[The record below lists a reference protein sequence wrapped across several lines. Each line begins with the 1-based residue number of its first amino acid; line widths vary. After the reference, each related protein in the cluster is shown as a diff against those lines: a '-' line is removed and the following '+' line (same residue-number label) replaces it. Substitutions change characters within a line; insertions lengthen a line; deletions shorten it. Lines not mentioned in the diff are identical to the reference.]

1 MTTTGNKVPLLYQS
15 FLLACMALMFTAC
28 LPKDFLRVSSEQA
41 HNEAVQTVDDID
53 AGLAIDRSLASAWS
67 SPGSLVGSDNVSVSE
82 HESHAALGESLELS
96 EEEFYSLP
104 VGLMMLEGP
113 DTSVPS
119 QYSASSIG
127 RTSSRQPAYGSAEE
141 RALAAIN
148 TKQALCRPGDKVCM
162 TSPYGVRRGKRIH
175 KGIDIRAPLGSPI
188 MAFRSGVV
196 TAAHYSRTYGYM
208 VDIQQDDGL
217 VARYAHMSQILT
229 HKGARVTAGLR
240 IGRVGSTG
248 RSTGPHLHFEL
259 LRDNRQTNPMAYMH
273 TLDYVVKLG
282 DEQDAAAARAAL
294 AKSGPHRKEKR
305 KSVKAAS
312 RTKSH
317 GKVNRTATSHTIRS
331 GDTLYD
337 LARDYGTTVKAIPA
351 ANGGPDKLKTLRPG
365 KTIKLPVRK
374 AAVRKTAQK

>member
-1 MTTTGNKVPLLYQS
+1 MTIAGNKFS
-15 FLLACMALMFTAC
+15 FLLRGFILACAASMLTAC
-28 LPKDFLRVSSEQA
+28 LPKDFLRISPQEA
-41 HNEAVQTVDDID
+41 HNEAVQTVEDLD
-53 AGLAIDRSLASAWS
+53 AGLAIDRGIATAWA
-67 SPGSLVGSDNVSVSE
+67 SPGSLVGSENVSVSAMSD
-82 HESHAALGESLELS
+82 HHASFGDSLELS
-96 EEEFYSLP
+96 EEEFGFLP
-104 VGLMMLEGP
+104 AGLMMLEGP
-113 DTSVPS
+113 EGYTTSQFASGTTRETRVP
-119 QYSASSIG
+119 AL
-127 RTSSRQPAYGSAEE
+127 GSAEE

-175 KGIDIRAPLGSPI
+175 KGIDIRAPFGSPI
-188 MAFRSGVV
+188 MAFRGGIV

-259 LRDNRQTNPMAYMH
+259 LRDNRQTNPMAYLH

-294 AKSGPHRKEKR
+294 AKSGPHRKGKS
-305 KSVKAAS
+305 KSVRRAS
-312 RTKSH
+312 RTKRS
-317 GKVNRTATSHTIRS
+317 GKVDRTATTHTVRN

-337 LARDYGTTVKAIPA
+337 LARDYGTTVKAIQA
-351 ANGGPDKLKTLRPG
+351 ANGGADKLKTLRPG
-365 KTIKLPVRK
+365 KTIKLPARNT
-374 AAVRKTAQK
+374 AARKTAQK